1 MNNKTK
7 NRNFKKLTKKQIFQI
22 KKTCIKSHIPLYIEL
37 KYGNENGNQYI
48 PNASNG
54 LSIWIQ
60 GIAVKW
66 GIETEEEAEKIF
78 NIVLDYINN
87 EAGFKNFDQEVFNEI

>member
-22 KKTCIKSHIPLYIEL
+22 KRTCIKSHIPLFIEL

-48 PNASNG
+48 PNAANG

-66 GIETEEEAEKIF
+66 GIETEEEARQIF
-78 NIVLDYINN
+78 REVLNYLDH
-87 EAGFKNFDQEVFNEI
+87 EVGFKNFDQEVFDEI